1 MGRLFDICVDT
12 HVEKYI
18 YLNTKEKI
26 KNHDSYKS
34 SSIKEDRKKQK
45 SKTVDSTLEK
55 SSFNILLYTY
65 YYEFEYQLTEWLFIH

>member
-12 HVEKYI
+12 HVEKNI
-18 YLNTKEKI
+18 YLNTKEKT

-65 YYEFEYQLTEWLFIH
+65 YYEFEYQLTE